1 MMIIASISLAALLA
15 AAAPTDPVTDCDR
28 LAANPEDPDRLAPA
42 VPREKA
48 DLPRAIAACEAEV
61 ARNAANARARY
72 QLARVLFYANDTKRA
87 MEEMKKA
94 ADAGYRQ
101 AQFVYGLLIDNK
113 RPDAPTDICIT
124 EQYWLKSARAGR
136 QAARV
141 SYVRHV
147 VKDKFAACTL
157 GSTPAELKQFL
168 DAALA
173 ESDNYYQRLLID
185 DLNEQ
190 LALRS
195 TRRGDNT

>member
-1 MMIIASISLAALLA
+1 MTIIASMSLAALLA
-15 AAAPTDPVTDCDR
+15 AAAPPEPVTDCDR

-42 VPREKA
+42 VPREQA
-48 DLPRAIAACEAEV
+48 DLPKAITACEAEL
-61 ARNAANARARY
+61 ARNPGNARARY
-72 QLARVLFYANDTKRA
+72 QLARVLFYSNETSRA
-87 MEEMKKA
+87 VEEMRKA
-94 ADAGYRQ
+94 ADANYRQ

-113 RPDAPTDICIT
+113 RPDAPTDICIA
-124 EQYWLKSARAGR
+124 ERYWLKSARAGR

-157 GSTPAELKQFL
+157 GASPGELKQFL
-168 DAALA
+168 DAAAA
-173 ESDNYYQRLLID
+173 ESDNYYQRLLIE

-195 TRRGDNT
+195 TRRGEHT

>member
-15 AAAPTDPVTDCDR
+15 ATAPPESVTDCDR
-28 LAANPEDPDRLAPA
+28 LAANPEDPDRIAPA
-42 VPREKA
+42 VPREQA
-48 DLPRAIAACEAEV
+48 DLPKAIAACEADV
-61 ARNAANARARY
+61 ARNPGNARARY
-72 QLARVLFYANDTKRA
+72 QLARVLFYSNETKRA
-87 MEEMKKA
+87 VEEMKKS

-113 RPDAPTDICIT
+113 RPDAPADICVA

-147 VKDKFAACTL
+147 VKDKFAACRL
-157 GSTPAELKQFL
+157 GASPDELKQFL
-168 DAALA
+168 DAAAA
-173 ESDNYYQRLLID
+173 ESDNYYQRLLIE

-195 TRRGDNT
+195 TRRGENT